1 MKLLIVD
8 DHEVVRD
15 GVKRIFEADPGV
27 AFGEASSG
35 DEAVR
40 MLDHEDWDAVILD
53 LSIGDRSGLDVLK
66 DIKERS
72 PRLPVLILSMHTGEH
87 YALRSF
93 QLGASGYVTKGSSRS
108 ELREAVHK
116 VLRGGRYASDPI
128 ADKLLAGLDQRAH
141 AAPHQSLSHREFE
154 VLTLLAGGKSVA
166 EIADILS
173 LSDKTVS
180 TYRSRVLQKLGLKTT
195 SELIHYALQHRL
207 LD

>member
-1 MKLLIVD
+1 VRLLIVD

-15 GVKRIFEADPGV
+15 GVKRIFEDDPAA
-27 AFGEASSG
+27 AFGEASNG
-35 DEAVR
+35 EEAVR
-40 MLDHEDWDAVILD
+40 LLEQGDWDVVILD

-66 DIKERS
+66 EIKERR
-72 PRLPVLILSMHTGEH
+72 PRVPVLVLSMHTGEH

-108 ELREAVHK
+108 ELRDAVHK

-128 ADKLLAGLDQRAH
+128 ADKLLASLDQRINAY
-141 AAPHQSLSHREFE
+141 PHQLLSHREFE
-154 VLTLLAGGKSVA
+154 VLTLLAGGKSVG
-166 EIADILS
+166 EIAEMLS

-180 TYRSRVLQKLGLKTT
+180 TYRSRVLQKLGLRTT
-195 SELIHYALQHRL
+195 PELIHYALQHGL